1 MAAETNP
8 RLFEVKGLGG
18 APPDAS
24 QIKVTGVK
32 SEPIGVHTTGHRIPK
47 GATVKLIVYADVE
60 AVAHEDV
67 FETIDGLRMRSGT
80 VRLHACKATD
90 VELVSWTAP
99 DDNLRFAD
107 GKVGPHLAAAASPA
121 VKEAVDGLKDSGV
134 SSISSTIDGKT
145 TTVDLETGEVT
156 ES

>member
-1 MAAETNP
+1 MAAEVNP

-18 APPDAS
+18 AAPDQS

-60 AVAHEDV
+60 AVGHEDV
-67 FETIDGLRMRSGT
+67 FETIDGVRMRCGT
-80 VRLHACKATD
+80 IRTHACKATD

-99 DDNLRFAD
+99 DDNLRFVD
-107 GKVGPHLAAAASPA
+107 GKLGPHLAAAAAPA
-121 VKEAVDGLKDSGV
+121 VKAAADAIKDSGA